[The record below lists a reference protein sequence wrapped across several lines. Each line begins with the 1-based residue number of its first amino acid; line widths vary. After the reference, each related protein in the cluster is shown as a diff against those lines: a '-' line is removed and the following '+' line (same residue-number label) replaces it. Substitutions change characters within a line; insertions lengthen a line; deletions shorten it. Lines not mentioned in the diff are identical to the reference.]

1 MNTRTWLF
9 YIGCIGTRA
18 LFVFLAKNA
27 VNDTTR
33 PLMAILF
40 AAIAMGFMSIYAFGW
55 RKDAPE
61 TFGETGVVWWNH
73 LRPIHA
79 FLYALTV
86 WLLYTRHELA
96 HLPLLLDLWIGFT
109 ATTSHNFK
117 RMGI

>member
-1 MNTRTWLF
+1 MVILYWMYRHACLV
-9 YIGCIGTRA
+9 G
-18 LFVFLAKNA
+18 VLAKNA

-33 PLMAILF
+33 PLMMVLF

-79 FLYALTV
+79 FCMASLYGCCTLAMN
-86 WLLYTRHELA
+86 TRTFRYS
-96 HLPLLLDLWIGFT
+96 WIYG
-109 ATTSHNFK
+109 
-117 RMGI
+117 